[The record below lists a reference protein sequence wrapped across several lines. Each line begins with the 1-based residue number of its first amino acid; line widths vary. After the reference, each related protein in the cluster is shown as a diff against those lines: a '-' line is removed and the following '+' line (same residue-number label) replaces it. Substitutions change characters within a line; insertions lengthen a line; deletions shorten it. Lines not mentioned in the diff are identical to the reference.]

1 MVQVTIIGTIASTV
15 CCLRYTDGVIRDTPG
30 PTHNS
35 GMAGVHWEMESDRRS
50 GRLTLN
56 IPSHPLSAIALF
68 AELDRHVLDGLMNES
83 RVRRFPRGQVLCHEG
98 DPGDDLM
105 LLERGRVKVCR
116 FAAGREVVLAE
127 VEAPTAFGELALIDG
142 SRRAATLIA
151 LTDVQIRILG
161 RQPVISL
168 LESRPQVGMAM
179 LRSLVAMVRSTNDQL
194 ADVLSLDVPARL
206 ANWLLAQAS
215 ETDTVVLA
223 ESQESLGFKL
233 GTTRVTINRAL
244 QRFER
249 TGLIRRRGTV
259 IELVDRAAL
268 ASIGEG

>member
-1 MVQVTIIGTIASTV
+1 MNT
-15 CCLRYTDGVIRDTPG
+15 
-30 PTHNS
+30 
-35 GMAGVHWEMESDRRS
+35 
-50 GRLTLN
+50 
-56 IPSHPLSAIALF
+56 PSHPLSAIALF
-68 AELDRHVLDGLMNES
+68 AELDDGLLDELMNES
-83 RVRRFPRGQVLCHEG
+83 RVRRFPKGQVLCHEG
-98 DPGDDLM
+98 DPGDDLL

-116 FAAGREVVLAE
+116 FAAAGREVVLAE

-161 RQPVISL
+161 RQSVISL

-206 ANWLLAQAS
+206 ANWLRAQAGES
-215 ETDTVVLA
+215 DTVVLA
-223 ESQESLGFKL
+223 ESQESLGLKL
-233 GTTRVTINRAL
+233 GTTRVTINRTL

-249 TGLIRRRGTV
+249 TGLIRRRGTA